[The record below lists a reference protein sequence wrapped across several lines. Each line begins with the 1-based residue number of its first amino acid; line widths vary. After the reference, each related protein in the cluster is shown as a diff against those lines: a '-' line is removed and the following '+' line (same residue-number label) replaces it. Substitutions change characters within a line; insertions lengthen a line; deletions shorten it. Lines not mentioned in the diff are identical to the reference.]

1 MGGLFTDSQ
10 MGGLFTDSQMGGLFT
25 DSQMGGLHLEMGVL
39 YVPSVLIHCSVP
51 SKGRDIVIIQKAW
64 YNSMQ

>member
-1 MGGLFTDSQ
+1 MGGLY
-10 MGGLFTDSQMGGLFT
+10 T

-39 YVPSVLIHCSVP
+39 YVPSALIHCSMP
-51 SKGRDIVIIQKAW
+51 NKGRDIVIIQKAW